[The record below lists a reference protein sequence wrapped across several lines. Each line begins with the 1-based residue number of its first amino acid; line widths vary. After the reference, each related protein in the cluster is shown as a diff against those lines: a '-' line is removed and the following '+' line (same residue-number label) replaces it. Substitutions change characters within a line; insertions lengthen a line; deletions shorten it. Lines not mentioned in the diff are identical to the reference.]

1 MPPALSGQCPRRA
14 WLCVSGVGSVCRR
27 SRPPGPDAP
36 QSCWRDDRSSC
47 LLAWGCLHG
56 QLVSWARPGRQRG
69 TAGRPYPP
77 PQPSTPPTLPC
88 GLAGGKWGIPSCIRE
103 GDTGQSPS
111 HQCPGTGRPQ
121 NMAPCSLQMPVRA
134 DQSASNSAVASHPP
148 AQLGKPWPGSQGPE
162 CSIPETLQDTPL
174 PPKVPLSP
182 H

>member
-1 MPPALSGQCPRRA
+1 MCPEWGLCAEGAGLLAPTLRRA
-14 WLCVSGVGSVCRR
+14 AGVTTAQAV
-27 SRPPGPDAP
+27 SRPGAACTVSWSAGPGRAG
-36 QSCWRDDRSSC
+36 RE
-47 LLAWGCLHG
+47 G
-56 QLVSWARPGRQRG
+56 QLVGR
-69 TAGRPYPP
+69 AHA

-88 GLAGGKWGIPSCIRE
+88 GLAGGKWGLPSCIRE

-121 NMAPCSLQMPVRA
+121 NTVPCSLQMPVRA

-148 AQLGKPWPGSQGPE
+148 AQLGKLWPGSQGPK